1 MVDARDLDE
10 PLLTLASDSAP
21 LVYAWNLADGDEC
34 TASRITDDDD
44 QMMKYTSYSN
54 LRFESHIVVYV
65 TWAREVFF
73 SSFFWSQSME
83 VDTRGR
89 DAC

>member
-1 MVDARDLDE
+1 MAHTPHKMVDARDLDE

-44 QMMKYTSYSN
+44 QMMKYVRFEYQIRISYSGVRHMGPRR
-54 LRFESHIVVYV
+54 LFLEPEYG
-65 TWAREVFF
+65 
-73 SSFFWSQSME
+73 
-83 VDTRGR
+83 GR
-89 DAC
+89 HMR

>member
-10 PLLTLASDSAP
+10 PLLTLASDSAAP

-44 QMMKYTSYSN
+44 QMMKYVIFEYQIRISYCGVRHMGPRR
-54 LRFESHIVVYV
+54 LFLEPEYG
-65 TWAREVFF
+65 
-73 SSFFWSQSME
+73 
-83 VDTRGR
+83 GR
-89 DAC
+89 HMR

>member
-44 QMMKYTSYSN
+44 QMMKYVI
-54 LRFESHIVVYV
+54 FEYQIRISDCGVYV
-65 TWAREVFF
+65 TWAREV
-73 SSFFWSQSME
+73 SFWSQSME
-83 VDTRGR
+83 VDARGR